1 MPHTDTIA
9 NRLDHAAAMS
19 RHIVERSQALLQ
31 AASLATARAWIAH
44 RDAHQLTEMSDHIL
58 KDIGIDPDDIRPG
71 VRRHERWP

>member
-1 MPHTDTIA
+1 MPHTDAIA
-9 NRLDHAAAMS
+9 NRLDRAVCVS

-31 AASLATARAWIAH
+31 AASLATARGWIAH

-58 KDIGIDPDDIRPG
+58 KDIGFDPDDIRPG